1 MDFDLESIG
10 CCLLAVVV
18 LIVVLAIVACVLGV
32 FFFSVSLGDL
42 TG

>member
-18 LIVVLAIVACVLGV
+18 LIVVLAIVACLIGLL
-32 FFFSVSLGDL
+32 FFSVSIEV
-42 TG
+42 